1 MFFTYILTF
10 LLLSLFLHILT
21 FLNDF
26 FNSVVSEVDCAGKRA
41 QEDTRYLLKSQKQ
54 WLATRSSGDKEKDL
68 ETLVDRIKKERE
80 VHQQA
85 KSKENYER

>member
-1 MFFTYILTF
+1 M
-10 LLLSLFLHILT
+10 
-21 FLNDF
+21 
-26 FNSVVSEVDCAGKRA
+26 SEVDCAGKRA

-54 WLATRSSGDKEKDL
+54 WLATRSSGDEEKDL